1 MPCWERYSQ
10 PVTSVETVESR
21 YSSLSPHIVT
31 IACSLRSSDVGLS
44 STERAKT
51 LIALA
56 HPEFRDGLTEA
67 AKQLHLV

>member
-1 MPCWERYSQ
+1 
-10 PVTSVETVESR
+10 VTTPRIDTHDV
-21 YSSLSPHIVT
+21 VT
-31 IACSLRSSDVGLS
+31 ELGAANLKGLS